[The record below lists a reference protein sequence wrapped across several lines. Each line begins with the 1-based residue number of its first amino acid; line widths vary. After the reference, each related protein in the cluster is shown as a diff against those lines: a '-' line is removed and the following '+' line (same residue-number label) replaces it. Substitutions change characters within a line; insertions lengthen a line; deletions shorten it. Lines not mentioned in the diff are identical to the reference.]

1 MAAVHSSLPGVASGA
16 GTGGVRARYIFE
28 VRGAVL
34 LERRPDPFR
43 PVRRQEDQP
52 VFEASSVIF
61 TAAGLAVFIAAVLPK
76 LLRRAPL
83 SMPMVFLGAG
93 MLAFTLMPALPDPD
107 PVQHGDFVTALT
119 EVCVIISL
127 MGAGLALDRP
137 LGRRQWSTTWRMLGL
152 AMPLCI
158 LGLTLLGLWFLGLG
172 LGAALLV
179 AAALAPTDPVLASE
193 VQVGE
198 PADEEGEAEG
208 EDEIRFGLTSEA
220 GLNDG
225 LAFPFVYLAIA
236 ISLSGA
242 APSGWLGHWL
252 AVDVLWRIGL
262 GLLLGFATGKLLG
275 RLFFTARHES
285 VRLSNH
291 SEGFVALA
299 ATFLAY
305 GVTQMLD
312 GYGFVA
318 VFVCA
323 VTIRS
328 AERTHGFH
336 RVMHSYVE
344 QLERLM
350 TVVILVLLGGAIAR
364 GLLAGIGWPEVL
376 VALAFLLLVRP
387 VAGWLGLARGKTGPR
402 ERIAIS
408 FFGIRGI
415 GSLYYLAF
423 ALGHGNF
430 NAQAREL
437 WAFVGLVVAMS
448 IVLHGVTTAPVMNR
462 LDRLRLRRAVEQHG
476 DEGEASRTAI

>member
-1 MAAVHSSLPGVASGA
+1 MFDAPS
-16 GTGGVRARYIFE
+16 I
-28 VRGAVL
+28 
-34 LERRPDPFR
+34 
-43 PVRRQEDQP
+43 
-52 VFEASSVIF
+52 VFA
-61 TAAGLAVFIAAVLPK
+61 AAGVAVFIAAVLPK
-76 LLRRAPL
+76 LLRNAPL

-93 MLAFTLMPALPDPD
+93 MLAFTVIPSLPDPD
-107 PVQHGDFVTALT
+107 PLQHGEFVTHLT

-137 LGRRQWSTTWRMLGL
+137 LGRRAWSTTWRMLGL

-158 LGLTLLGLWFLGLG
+158 VGLTLLGLWFLGFG

-198 PADEEGEAEG
+198 PADEEGETER

-236 ISLSGA
+236 ISLAGA
-242 APSGWLGHWL
+242 GTTDWLGHWF
-252 AVDVLWRIGL
+252 AMDVLWRIGIGVVL
-262 GLLLGFATGKLLG
+262 GLGTGKLLG
-275 RLFFTARHES
+275 RLFFGARHES
-285 VRLSNH
+285 VRLSDH

-305 GVTQMLD
+305 GVTQMLE

-323 VTIRS
+323 VTIRA

-350 TVVILVLLGGAIAR
+350 TVVILVLLGGSIAR
-364 GLLAGIGWPEVL
+364 GLLAGIGWAEVL

-387 VAGWLGLARGKTGPR
+387 LAGWAGLARGKTGPR
-402 ERIAIS
+402 ERTAIS

-430 NAQAREL
+430 SAQAEQL
-437 WAFVGLVVAMS
+437 WAFVGLVVALS
-448 IVLHGVTTAPVMNR
+448 IVLHGATTAPVMNR
-462 LDRLRLRRAVEQHG
+462 LDRLRQRRAVEQHG
-476 DEGEASRTAI
+476 DEGQAPHTAI

>member
-1 MAAVHSSLPGVASGA
+1 MFEGSS
-16 GTGGVRARYIFE
+16 I
-28 VRGAVL
+28 
-34 LERRPDPFR
+34 
-43 PVRRQEDQP
+43 
-52 VFEASSVIF
+52 VFV
-61 TAAGLAVFIAAVLPK
+61 AAGIAVFIAAVLPK
-76 LLRRAPL
+76 LLRNAPL

-107 PVQHGDFVTALT
+107 PLQHGEFVTHLT

-137 LGRRQWSTTWRMLGL
+137 LGLRRWSTTWRMLGL

-158 LGLTLLGLWFLGLG
+158 IGLTLLGLWFLGLG

-198 PADEEGEAEG
+198 PADEEEETER

-236 ISLSGA
+236 ISFVGA
-242 APSGWLGHWL
+242 SPSGWLGNFL
-252 AVDVLWRIGL
+252 AVDVLWRIGI
-262 GLLLGFATGKLLG
+262 GVLLGVGTGKLLG

-285 VRLSNH
+285 IRLSNH

-305 GVTQMLD
+305 GVTELIE

-323 VTIRS
+323 VTIRA

-344 QLERLM
+344 QLERLL

-364 GLLAGIGWPEVL
+364 GLLAGIGWTEVL

-387 VAGWLGLARGKTGPR
+387 LAGWLGLARGKTGPR

-415 GSLYYLAF
+415 GSLYYLAY

-430 NAQAREL
+430 GAQAQEL

-448 IVLHGVTTAPVMNR
+448 IVLHGATTAPVMNR
-462 LDRLRLRRAVEQHG
+462 LDRLRERRAVEEHG
-476 DEGEASRTAI
+476 DEGQAPHTAI